1 MSAMRTKWLLLFGVA
16 LCTGAFGQGT
26 YPSRAV
32 RIVVPFPPGGTADAV
47 PRIVAEKLTARWG
60 QPVIIENRPGAGGN
74 IGAEVVANAEPD
86 GYTLMV
92 TPPPPIAVN
101 QYLYKKL
108 AYDPTRFVPISVLAT
123 HVSVLATR
131 PDFPAPSVQE
141 LVNLAK
147 QAPGKLVYA
156 SQGNGTISHLTAA
169 MFQQMAG
176 VQMLH
181 VPYKGTAPA
190 MTDLMGGQVDVF
202 FDNLSSSLAQYR
214 AGKIKILAVASQ
226 QRSPSLPSVPSL
238 HEAGIPGFQSITWN
252 VLAGPDRLP
261 EAIAQQLS
269 QAVADALKL
278 PDVQKKYADLGGQAW
293 GTTPAEAASFI
304 AEERARWRKVI
315 QSANVT
321 LD

>member
-1 MSAMRTKWLLLFGVA
+1 MRTVHLPFLVLLL
-16 LCTGAFGQGT
+16 CQPAFAQAP
-26 YPSRAV
+26 YPNRPV
-32 RIVVPFPPGGTADAV
+32 RIVVPFPPGGTVDAV
-47 PRIVAEKLTARWG
+47 PRIVSEKLSARWN

-74 IGAEVVANAEPD
+74 IGAELVANAEPD

-101 QYLYKKL
+101 QFLYKKL
-108 AYDPTRFVPISVLAT
+108 QYDPTRFVPISVLAT

-131 PDFPAPSVQE
+131 PDLPAASVQE
-141 LVNLAK
+141 LIKAAK

-214 AGKIKILAVASQ
+214 AGKIRILGVAS
-226 QRSPSLPSVPSL
+226 RERLLVLPGVPSL
-238 HEAGIPGFQSITWN
+238 HEAGVSGFQSVTWN
-252 VLAGPDRLP
+252 VLAGPDKLP
-261 EAIAQQLS
+261 DAIAQQLS
-269 QAVADALKL
+269 RAVADALKL

-293 GTTPAEAASFI
+293 GTTPAEAAGFI
-304 AEERARWRKVI
+304 AQERARWHKVI

>member
-1 MSAMRTKWLLLFGVA
+1 MRSVHLLFLGVLLGQPA
-16 LCTGAFGQGT
+16 LAQVP
-26 YPSRAV
+26 YPNRAV

-47 PRIVAEKLTARWG
+47 PRIVAEKLSARWN

-108 AYDPTRFVPISVLAT
+108 AYDPTRFVPVSVLAT

-131 PDFPAPSVQE
+131 PDLPAASVQE
-141 LVNLAK
+141 LIKSAR

-214 AGKIKILAVASQ
+214 AGRIKILGVAS
-226 QRSPSLPSVPSL
+226 RERLPILPGVPSL
-238 HEAGIPGFQSITWN
+238 HEAGVSGFQSVTWN

-261 EAIAQQLS
+261 DSIAQQLS

-278 PDVQKKYADLGGQAW
+278 PDVQKKYVDLGGQPW
-293 GTTPAEAASFI
+293 GTTPAEAAGFI
-304 AEERARWRKVI
+304 AQERARWRKVI
-315 QSANVT
+315 EDANVT